1 MDMDIGPPPNSLVA
15 IMINLVIITTMI
27 INMTVV
33 MVINILIIILIIV
46 IVVIIVGDQGP
57 PISSQ
62 VTILTAFPTVGGSE
76 LLRIETMMMINSSS
90 LEDARPLSMHQY
102 TFEKFKGR
110 ETRWAVVSCCRWD
123 SMNHED

>member
-1 MDMDIGPPPNSLVA
+1 MDIGPPPNSLVA

-76 LLRIETMMMINSSS
+76 LLRIETMMMINSST
-90 LEDARPLSMHQY
+90 PLSMHQY